1 MTDKSMKTKIRLFA
15 LMAAVVAFAAC
26 NKNDDVRPTPT
37 GVPEV
42 QNERTIVYAVG
53 HSEGRT
59 TLKTDSEWDAML
71 DRMCTM
77 AAEGN
82 TVTFFNM
89 GARANAKGV
98 TKEEVRFTTGDRQ
111 EMKEWMKEREKEGM
125 TVSVS
130 YDDKT
135 GQWSG
140 VAHASAAIRQ
150 DLVDCYAG
158 YITCVEMPAT
168 GDPMM
173 DGALV
178 PALVTA
184 DSTVMILKK
193 DGYIMMCGGQ
203 MGDDSM
209 EMALCGTLTT
219 CQDIAGNDYL
229 VLDISET
236 RAEFIVGSW
245 RMADGAVYTLA
256 DNGSATLTQADGT
269 TQSATLSIGDEGT
282 LCCELL
288 PGGGCWMIHW
298 ISATMMI
305 ISNGPQ
311 QIVFERV

>member
-1 MTDKSMKTKIRLFA
+1 MKTKIRLFA

-26 NKNDDVRPTPT
+26 NKNDDVRPTVRPTPT

-82 TVTFFNM
+82 TVTFYNM

-111 EMKEWMKEREKEGM
+111 EIKEWMKEREKEGM

-203 MGDDSM
+203 IGDDGL
-209 EMALCGTLTT
+209 EMALCGTLTI
-219 CQDIAGNDYL
+219 CQDLAGNDYL

-236 RAEFIVGSW
+236 RPEFIVGNW
-245 RMADGAVYTLA
+245 RMDDGAVYTLA
-256 DNGSATLTQADGT
+256 DDGNATLTQADGT
-269 TQSATLSIGDEGT
+269 TQSATWSIGDEGT

>member
-1 MTDKSMKTKIRLFA
+1 MKTKIRLFA

>member
-1 MTDKSMKTKIRLFA
+1 MKTKIRLFA

-71 DRMCTM
+71 ERMCTM

-82 TVTFFNM
+82 TVTFYNM

-98 TKEEVRFTTGDRQ
+98 TKEEMRFTTGDRQ

-193 DGYIMMCGGQ
+193 DGYIMMCGSQ
-203 MGDDSM
+203 IDDDGM
-209 EMALCGTLTT
+209 EMALCGTLTI
-219 CQDIAGNDYL
+219 CQDMAGNDYL

-245 RMADGAVYTLA
+245 RMADDETYTFA
-256 DNGSATLTQADGT
+256 DNGSATLTLADGT
-269 TQSATLSIGDEGT
+269 TQSATWDIGDDGM

-288 PGGGCWMIHW
+288 PGGGCWIIHW

>member
-1 MTDKSMKTKIRLFA
+1 MKTKIRLFA

-82 TVTFFNM
+82 TVTFYNM

-111 EMKEWMKEREKEGM
+111 KMKEWMKEREKEGM

-173 DGALV
+173 DGALG

>member
-1 MTDKSMKTKIRLFA
+1 
-15 LMAAVVAFAAC
+15 
-26 NKNDDVRPTPT
+26 
-37 GVPEV
+37 
-42 QNERTIVYAVG
+42 
-53 HSEGRT
+53 
-59 TLKTDSEWDAML
+59 
-71 DRMCTM
+71 M

-82 TVTFFNM
+82 TVTFYNM
-89 GARANAKGV
+89 GARVSTKGA
-98 TKEEVRFTTGDRQ
+98 TKEEVRFSTGDRQ
-111 EMKEWMKEREKEGM
+111 AMKEWMKEREREGM

-135 GQWSG
+135 GRWSG
-140 VAHASAAIRQ
+140 VAHKSTANRH

-203 MGDDSM
+203 IGDDGM
-209 EMALCGTLTT
+209 EMALCGTLDT
-219 CQDIAGNDYL
+219 CQDLEGNDYL

-245 RMADGAVYTLA
+245 SMADGVVYTLA
-256 DNGSATLTQADGT
+256 DDSSATQTLADGT
-269 TQSATLSIGDEGT
+269 TQSATWGISDEGT
-282 LCCELL
+282 LCCDLL

-298 ISATMMI
+298 LSATMMI